1 MESLSIPDNFYTDL
15 ERQEMEYWSDYYR
28 AAGPEVTKNCDL
40 QIRKIGSGIAT
51 AAGKID
57 ILAFN
62 RVIGLGLT
70 EPVMEEQLKD
80 IIRFYRP
87 TGIPRI
93 FVQLSPK
100 VVTND
105 LSGLLDKHG
114 LQHYNN
120 WTKLYREV
128 NPIPQAESS
137 LRIEQ
142 IGEDRADL
150 FARIIIS
157 SFEWPL
163 MVKPMVALPVGR
175 KGWKHYLAYQG
186 SEPVACAACFIKGKY
201 ASLAFAA
208 TLPDYRGL
216 GAQSSLIARR
226 FQDAA
231 EAGCEWMVVETA
243 EDKPERPVTSY
254 RNLKQLGFELA
265 YLRPNYIYYFERT

>member
-1 MESLSIPDNFYTDL
+1 MESQSIPDKFYIDL
-15 ERQEMEYWSDYYR
+15 ERQEMEYWSDYYQ

-62 RVIGLGLT
+62 RVIGLGLDGPAN
-70 EPVMEEQLKD
+70 ESQLNE

-93 FVQLSPK
+93 FLQLSPK
-100 VVTND
+100 VVTD
-105 LSGLLDKHG
+105 ELSGLLNKQG
-114 LQHYNN
+114 FQYYNN
-120 WTKLYREV
+120 WTKLYREIY
-128 NPIPQAESS
+128 PIPRAKSS

-142 IGEDRADL
+142 IGTDRADL
-150 FARIIIS
+150 FARIIIA
-157 SFEWPL
+157 SFEWPE
-163 MVKPMVALPVGR
+163 MVKPMVSLPVGR
-175 KGWKHYLAYQG
+175 KGWKHYLAYHG
-186 SEPVACAACFIKGKY
+186 SEPVACAACFIKDKF

-216 GAQSSLIARR
+216 GAQSALIARR

-231 EAGCEWMVVETA
+231 ETGCKWMVVETA
-243 EDKPERPVTSY
+243 EDKPERPVASY
-254 RNLKQLGFELA
+254 RNLKRVGFELA
-265 YLRPNYIYYFERT
+265 YFRPNYIYYFNQT

>member
-1 MESLSIPDNFYTDL
+1 MESQSIPDKFYIDL
-15 ERQEMEYWSDYYR
+15 EHQEMEYWSDYYR

-40 QIRKIGSGIAT
+40 QIHKIGSGIAT

-62 RVIGLGLT
+62 RVIGLGLDG
-70 EPVMEEQLKD
+70 PVIESQLNE

-87 TGIPRI
+87 TGTPRI
-93 FVQLSPK
+93 FLQLSPK

-114 LQHYNN
+114 FQYYNN
-120 WTKLYREV
+120 WIKLYREIT
-128 NPIPQAESS
+128 PIPRAKSS

-142 IGEDRADL
+142 IGTDQADL
-150 FARIIIS
+150 FARIIIT
-157 SFEWPL
+157 SFEWPE
-163 MVKPMVALPVGR
+163 MVKPMVSLPVGR
-175 KGWKHYLAYQG
+175 KGWKHYLAYHE
-186 SEPVACAACFIKGKY
+186 SEPVACAACFIKGKF

-216 GAQSSLIARR
+216 GAQSALIARR

-231 EAGCEWMVVETA
+231 EAGCKWMVVETA
-243 EDKPERPVTSY
+243 EDKPEHPVASY
-254 RNLKQLGFELA
+254 RNLKRVGFELA
-265 YLRPNYIYYFERT
+265 YLRPNYIYYFNQT

>member
-1 MESLSIPDNFYTDL
+1 MESQSIPDKFYIDL

-40 QIRKIGSGIAT
+40 QIHKIGSGIAT

-62 RVIGLGLT
+62 RVIGLGLDG
-70 EPVMEEQLKD
+70 PVIESQLNE

-87 TGIPRI
+87 TSIPRI
-93 FVQLSPK
+93 FLQLSPK
-100 VVTND
+100 VVTD
-105 LSGLLDKHG
+105 ELSGFLNKQG
-114 LQHYNN
+114 FQYYNN
-120 WTKLYREV
+120 WTKLYREIY
-128 NPIPQAESS
+128 PIPRAKSS

-142 IGEDRADL
+142 IGTDRADL
-150 FARIIIS
+150 FARIIIA
-157 SFEWPL
+157 SFEWPE

-175 KGWKHYLAYQG
+175 KGWKHYLAYHG
-186 SEPVACAACFIKGKY
+186 SEPVACAACFIKGKF

-216 GAQSSLIARR
+216 GAQSALIARR

-231 EAGCEWMVVETA
+231 EAGCKWMVVETA
-243 EDKPERPVTSY
+243 EDKPERPVASY
-254 RNLKQLGFELA
+254 RNLKRLGFELA
-265 YLRPNYIYYFERT
+265 YLCPNYIYYFKRT